1 MKRWQ
6 VLSTMLL
13 LAGVS
18 AIVRADSTPD
28 QEFVVTASNQQANQ
42 LLVYDTT
49 GALVQSVS
57 TTGAGG
63 VSTNAGGIAAR
74 DRQVAVVNFGSQS
87 VSLFELQENGF
98 VLTQVIATLSSPVSV
113 AWGIDHLYVLG
124 TGLVESHKTIGN
136 KVDPSADGSVTLVR
150 ADGSA
155 AQVGVL
161 TDRLLI
167 TEKANTIEVV
177 DLLAGVVAGS
187 ARAVNIPAG
196 SDTPFGLVTRGSN
209 GYVTIAHSDEVGLV
223 KGDQLIALTGSGSQ
237 HSPCWLT
244 VVGPYVYASNS
255 PSHSISRYAVSGK
268 FVTLDEP
275 IVATTSGAPTDIGSS
290 DRIVAVLDGGAQTHL
305 TQFRV
310 DDDGNLIQT
319 ASSLVNNGANGVA
332 VVKK

>member
-1 MKRWQ
+1 M
-6 VLSTMLL
+6 MLL
-13 LAGVS
+13 VGVS
-18 AIVRADSTPD
+18 SAVRADANRNL
-28 QEFVVTASNQQANQ
+28 EFVVSASNEAANR
-42 LLVYDTT
+42 LLVYDAS

-63 VSTNAGGIAAR
+63 VSNNAGGIAAR

-87 VSLFELQENGF
+87 VSLFELQEDGF
-98 VLTQVIATLSSPVSV
+98 ALTQVIATLSSPVSV
-113 AWGIDHLYVLG
+113 AWGDDHLYVLG

-136 KVDPSADGSVTLVR
+136 KVDSSADGSVSLFR

-155 AQVGVL
+155 GQVGVL

-167 TEKANTIEVV
+167 TEKSGTVEVV
-177 DLLAGVVAGS
+177 DLRAGVAVGS
-187 ARAVNIPAG
+187 AREVLIPAG

-223 KGDQLIALTGSGSQ
+223 KGDQLIALTGSGNQ

-244 VVGPYVYASNS
+244 IVGPYVYASNS

-268 FVTLDEP
+268 FVVLDEA

-290 DRIVAVLDGGAQTHL
+290 ERIVAVLDGGAQTHL

-319 ASSLVNNGANGVA
+319 ASSLVNHGANGVA